1 MNLAESRH
9 GGDIFGFADE
19 EQENVLDFSININ
32 PVGLSPLGKKK
43 LLKYLETDILR
54 YPDDFVKG
62 NSTASIPTDFA
73 ESLYSLKPGAGM

>member
-32 PVGLSPLGKKK
+32 PVGLSPLGEKEIT
-43 LLKYLETDILR
+43 YISGNR
-54 YPDDFVKG
+54 Y
-62 NSTASIPTDFA
+62 S
-73 ESLYSLKPGAGM
+73 SLP